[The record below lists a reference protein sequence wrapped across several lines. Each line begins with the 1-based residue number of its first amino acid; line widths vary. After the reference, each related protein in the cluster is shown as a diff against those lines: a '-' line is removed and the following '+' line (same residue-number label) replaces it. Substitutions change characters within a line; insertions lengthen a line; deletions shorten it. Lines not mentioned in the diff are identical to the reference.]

1 MLVYLDTCILIYVV
15 EAVEPWDRRVSDFL
29 ALNGSI
35 RLVVSDLVRMECL
48 VVPYRSGD
56 TKLIQDFERQLADC
70 ETAPIRS
77 STFDRA
83 ARIRADHGLKT
94 PDAIH
99 LAAALEH
106 GCAELWTNDDRF
118 ARAGTGIVVRQFA

>member
-1 MLVYLDTCILIYVV
+1 MLVYLDACILIYVV
-15 EAVEPWDRRVSDFL
+15 EAVEPWKTRVTELL
-29 ALNGSI
+29 ASNGLI

-56 TKLIQDFERQLADC
+56 LRLIDDFERQLAEC
-70 ETAPIRS
+70 EIAPILA
-77 STFDRA
+77 STFDFA
-83 ARIRADHGLKT
+83 AHIRADHGLKT

-99 LAAALEH
+99 LAAAVES

-118 ARAGTGIVVRQFA
+118 ARAAGKIVIRRLG